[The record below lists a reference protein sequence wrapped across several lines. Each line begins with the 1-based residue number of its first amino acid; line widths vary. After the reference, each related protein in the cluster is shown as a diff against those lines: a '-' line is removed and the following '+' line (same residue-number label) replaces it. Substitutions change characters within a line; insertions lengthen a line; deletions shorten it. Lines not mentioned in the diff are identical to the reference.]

1 MATQIKLPPLG
12 ENIDSAGVLS
22 ILVNEGDVVAKDQD
36 LLEVE
41 TDKATMPIPSPQ
53 AGKIVKVLVA
63 EGDSVP
69 VGGPIFEIESTN
81 GAAEAKAPVDKPKD
95 SKPAAK
101 KPAAGD
107 DAEDAEDV
115 ADTVTDQQEEP
126 APKKA
131 KEASGK
137 TPPPPPEP
145 VPVLVEGDED
155 GEADEPEGED
165 ADAPAPAK
173 APAKSPAKKAP
184 AAKAAPTEDVPGDGR
199 SASAAG
205 PAVRRLARELGVELR
220 RVRPSGEG
228 GRITE
233 DDVRN
238 FVRRSQA
245 EADATAIKGVTP
257 PGSPDSDAHGGVRR
271 EKMSRMRQAIA
282 RNMLAS
288 YTTIPQ
294 LTNFDDVDLT
304 ELEAL
309 RQDSTQDYSAKG
321 IKLTTMPFLVKACA
335 VALKHHPI
343 VNASVGEDGAE
354 IVYKEYV
361 NIGIAVDTDRGLIVP
376 VLRDVDRK
384 NIPQIAAE
392 MVKIAET
399 ARAGGTSLD
408 DLRGGTFTISNLG
421 AIGGTYST
429 PIINPPEAAILL
441 AGRSRILPQWID
453 DQWEPRLMLPLSL
466 TYDHRIVDGAAA
478 ARFLNDVKGYLA
490 NPGRLLLAP

>member
-1 MATQIKLPPLG
+1 MATQIKLPSLG

-22 ILVNEGDVVAKDQD
+22 ILVSEGDMVAKDQD

-69 VGGPIFEIESTN
+69 IGGPIFEIEAAN
-81 GAAEAKAPVDKPKD
+81 GEAKAKAPKD
-95 SKPAAK
+95 TKPAPAK
-101 KPAAGD
+101 KEP
-107 DAEDAEDV
+107 V
-115 ADTVTDQQEEP
+115 AEEP
-126 APKKA
+126 AADEEETSAEPEPPKPKKA
-131 KEASGK
+131 K

-145 VPVLVEGDED
+145 TPVLVEPDDES
-155 GEADEPEGED
+155 DE
-165 ADAPAPAK
+165 PAPAFAK
-173 APAKSPAKKAP
+173 PAVKKKMPAKGG
-184 AAKAAPTEDVPGDGR
+184 AAEEVPGDGH
-199 SASAAG
+199 AVAAAG
-205 PAVRRLARELGVELR
+205 PSVRRLARELGVELR

-233 DDVRN
+233 EDVRN
-238 FVRRSQA
+238 YVRKSQA
-245 EADATAIKGVTP
+245 QADATAIKGVTP
-257 PGSPDSDAHGGVRR
+257 PGTPDSDSYGGVRR

-282 RNMLAS
+282 RNMTAS

-304 ELEAL
+304 ELEQL
-309 RQDSTQDYSAKG
+309 RQDSAKDYSTRG

-343 VNASVGEDGAE
+343 VNASVSEAAE
-354 IVYKEYV
+354 EIIYKEYV
-361 NIGIAVDTDRGLIVP
+361 NIGIAVDTERGLMVP
-376 VLRDVDRK
+376 VLRDADRK

-392 MVKIAET
+392 MVKMAEA
-399 ARAGGTSLD
+399 ARGGGVNLE

-441 AGRSRILPQWID
+441 AGRSRILPQFID